1 MKLRFEGPEAVG
13 AGIGAVVGMLALAF
27 TGPLALGGLLVGF
40 GLGWAV
46 GAVIG
51 RISAG
56 GRRRRRTRVTRR

>member
-13 AGIGAVVGMLALAF
+13 AGIGAVLGMLALAF

-51 RISAG
+51 RICAG
-56 GRRRRRTRVTRR
+56 ARRRRRTRVTRR